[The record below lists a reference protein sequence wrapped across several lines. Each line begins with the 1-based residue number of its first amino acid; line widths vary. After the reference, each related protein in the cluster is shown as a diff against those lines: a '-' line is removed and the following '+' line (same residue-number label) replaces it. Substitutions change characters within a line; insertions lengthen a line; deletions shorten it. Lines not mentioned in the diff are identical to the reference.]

1 MGELGG
7 NICSSGVYCHS
18 AGVSV
23 YCLDFAIQKTYKV
36 MTKTSDCS
44 LHIRPR
50 GLEQQFLSVATLVFF
65 RRDLDKCSF

>member
-7 NICSSGVYCHS
+7 NICSSGVYFHS

-36 MTKTSDCS
+36 ITKTK
-44 LHIRPR
+44 
-50 GLEQQFLSVATLVFF
+50 GLFVGH
-65 RRDLDKCSF
+65 